1 MEATGSLQELY
12 PHVLE
17 ATGSPGRVHGGTN
30 PRTPVAALRPHVRLC
45 WERGRY
51 PGEATWKATGSSAET
66 TGTCRIA
73 FPSWRKLAKE
83 ELEETLLSRH
93 LTGRG
98 QADRGATHPHE
109 SQWRKSHFWTQVQPI
124 KEPVSAPVRSHPETE
139 IRFWKKHI
147 SGPFFQQARDHFFRR
162 ARCYFFHRPWTTFP
176 SAPVL
181 FLDQGVGTFWTKGSA
196 LFGPRG
202 RQFFSK
208 KLRPV
213 PASEMSTISATR
225 ASAERRHSSQ
235 FCIRILIKGQYS

>member
-1 MEATGSLQELY
+1 M
-12 PHVLE
+12 
-17 ATGSPGRVHGGTN
+17 HGGTN

-109 SQWRKSHFWTQVQPI
+109 SQWRKSHFWTQAQPI

-147 SGPFFQQARDHFFRR
+147 SGPFFQQARDHFSGGPGATFSTDPGPLFRQLP
-162 ARCYFFHRPWTTFP
+162 CCFWTKESPLFGP
-176 SAPVL
+176 RGQH
-181 FLDQGVGTFWTKGSA
+181 FLDQGVGD
-196 LFGPRG
+196 
-202 RQFFSK
+202 FFRKS
-208 KLRPV
+208 
-213 PASEMSTISATR
+213 
-225 ASAERRHSSQ
+225 
-235 FCIRILIKGQYS
+235 